1 MNALRAALVLALAG
15 GMVMTWFFRRHPL
28 RVQSLWRNLIFTGIS
43 LAVLLPFLWMIAG
56 AFKDKSVINSYLLF
70 PPPSRWSWETV
81 NLENFK
87 LLFAPV
93 QQQGKTVYF
102 WHYMLNS
109 MFLACTTTIL
119 QLVTS
124 SLAGF
129 ALAFY
134 RFRGREWLFSFMVAT
149 MMIPSLILFA
159 PLYGLIHR
167 LGWMDNYAAIIL
179 PAAINVFGIVL
190 FRQSMLGL
198 SRELLEAGRID
209 GCGEFRIYY
218 RIVLPLMRP
227 ISAAFSLVAFLTAW
241 GNFLGPNIFLQ
252 SREKL
257 PLPVI
262 LNMYVGQFSEQYG
275 VFLAGTLLA
284 VIPPAILFLALQKE
298 FVQGLTSG
306 AVKG

>member
-1 MNALRAALVLALAG
+1 MNAIHFILLSLVAFGLVAI
-15 GMVMTWFFRRHPL
+15 WYFRQRPEYY
-28 RVQSLWRNLIFTGIS
+28 QAYWRNLVFSLIS
-43 LAVLLPFLWMIAG
+43 IAVLLPFIWIVAG
-56 AFKDKSVINSYLLF
+56 AFKDKSVINTYLLF
-70 PPPSRWSWETV
+70 PPISKWSWESM

-87 LLFAPV
+87 VLFTPI

-109 MFLACTTTIL
+109 MFLACTITL
-119 QLVTS
+119 VQLLTS

-134 RFRGREWLFSFMVAT
+134 KFKGKEFLFSFMVTT
-149 MMIPSLILFA
+149 MMIPALILFA
-159 PLYGLIHR
+159 PLYGLLHR
-167 LGWMDNYAAIIL
+167 LGWMDSYNALIF

-190 FRQSMLGL
+190 FRQSMMGL
-198 SRELLEAGRID
+198 SKELLEAARID
-209 GCGEFRIYY
+209 GCSEFRIYY
-218 RIVLPLMRP
+218 RIILPLMRP

-241 GNFLGPNIFLQ
+241 GNFLGPNIFIQ